1 MKSSQS
7 APAGFFRLET
17 TMSGILLK
25 DIFRL
30 GWPMF
35 IGQMAVMANGFIDTI
50 MAGRYSTLDLAGIG
64 VGASI
69 YMSIFVAMMGILLA
83 LTPTAAQ
90 LYGAGRYG
98 EIGEEVRQCSWLA
111 LALSLLCFL
120 VLRFPDPFIALTHLE
135 PEVEVR
141 TRAYLAALSWAVP
154 ASLAFR
160 IFYGFSSAVSKTRS
174 IMMLN
179 LAGLLFK
186 IPLNLVF
193 MYGYFGLPELGGV
206 GCAVSTAVISWGIV
220 IAAWYWCYT
229 DHEYKRY
236 EVFER
241 WSWPDPKR
249 IGHLVSLGLPIG
261 LTFFIDVTAFTFMAL
276 FVAQLGPLNSAAHQ
290 ITSNFAAILYM
301 LPLAIGN
308 AASVLA
314 GQAIGGRDFAR
325 ARSIG
330 ITGIAMAF
338 GIGCF
343 VGSLL
348 YLTSGWIAAMY
359 SPDAQVIAIAATLLS
374 VVAVYHCL
382 DAVQAVVINVLRGY
396 KRALVPMFCNAFA
409 LWGLGLGGGYLI
421 ALKPVDLS
429 WLGLFTPM
437 GAKGFWIGAACAL
450 LVANTLVVFYFFR
463 VSRKAVR
470 NARLSA

>member
-1 MKSSQS
+1 
-7 APAGFFRLET
+7 
-17 TMSGILLK
+17 MSITLLK

-35 IGQMAVMANGFIDTI
+35 VGQMAVMANGFIDTI

-64 VGASI
+64 VGSSI

-111 LALSLLCFL
+111 LALTVLCFL
-120 VLRFPDPFIALTHLE
+120 ALQFPDPFFAVTRLE
-135 PEVEVR
+135 PQVEVR
-141 TRAYLAALSWAVP
+141 TRAYLAALSWSVP
-154 ASLAFR
+154 AALAFR
-160 IFYGFSSAVSKTRS
+160 IFYGFSAAVSKTRT

-179 LAGLLFK
+179 LAGLVFK

-193 MYGYFGLPELGGV
+193 MYGYFGMPAMGGV

-229 DHEYKRY
+229 DPDYGRY
-236 EVFER
+236 RVFER
-241 WSWPDPKR
+241 WSWPDLKR

-308 AASVLA
+308 AASVLV
-314 GQAIGGRDFAR
+314 GQAIGAGNFAR
-325 ARSIG
+325 ARSV
-330 ITGIAMAF
+330 GIAGIGMAF
-338 GIGCF
+338 GMAFC
-343 VGSLL
+343 VGATL
-348 YLTSGWIAAMY
+348 YLNNDRVAAMY
-359 SPDAQVIAIAATLLS
+359 SPDAKVIAIAATLLS
-374 VVAVYHCL
+374 VVAFYHCL

-409 LWGLGLGGGYLI
+409 LWGVGLGGGYML
-421 ALKPVDLS
+421 ALDPEHLQ
-429 WLGLFTPM
+429 WLGLSTPM
-437 GAKGFWIGAACAL
+437 GAQGFWIGAVGAL
-450 LVANTLVVFYFFR
+450 VLANTLVLLYFLY
-463 VSRKAVR
+463 VSREAPDAGHATV
-470 NARLSA
+470 

>member
-1 MKSSQS
+1 MRFETLMSSS
-7 APAGFFRLET
+7 LH
-17 TMSGILLK
+17 K

-111 LALSLLCFL
+111 LALSVLCFL
-120 VLRFPDPFIALTHLE
+120 VLRFPDPFLAMTQLE
-135 PEVEVR
+135 PAVEVR
-141 TRAYLAALSWAVP
+141 TRAYLSALSWAVP
-154 ASLAFR
+154 ASLSFR
-160 IFYGFSSAVSKTRS
+160 IFYGFSSAVSKTRT

-229 DHEYKRY
+229 DRDYERYK
-236 EVFER
+236 VFER
-241 WSWPDPKR
+241 WSWPDLRR
-249 IGHLVSLGLPIG
+249 IAHLVSLGLPIG

-276 FVAQLGPLNSAAHQ
+276 FIAQLGPINSAAHQ

-308 AASVLA
+308 AASVLV
-314 GQAIGGRDFAR
+314 GQAIGGGDFAR

-338 GIGCF
+338 GIGAC
-343 VGSLL
+343 VGSLV
-348 YLTSGWIAAMY
+348 YLSSDMIAAIY
-359 SPDAQVIAIAATLLS
+359 SPDAQVIAIAASLLS
-374 VVAVYHCL
+374 IVAVYHCL

-396 KRALVPMFCNAFA
+396 RRALVPMFCNAFA
-409 LWGLGLGGGYLI
+409 LWGVGLGGGYLI
-421 ALKPVDLS
+421 ALNPVDLS
-429 WLGLFTPM
+429 WLGVSTPM

-450 LVANTLVVFYFFR
+450 VVANTLVVLYFLT

-470 NARLSA
+470 IAKPPA

>member
-1 MKSSQS
+1 
-7 APAGFFRLET
+7 
-17 TMSGILLK
+17 MSRSLLK

-35 IGQMAVMANGFIDTI
+35 IGQIAVMANGFIDTI

-90 LYGAGRYG
+90 LYGAGRHA

-111 LALSLLCFL
+111 LLLTVLCFIA
-120 VLRFPDPFIALTHLE
+120 LRFPDPFFALTHLE
-135 PEVEVR
+135 PAVEVR
-141 TRAYLAALSWAVP
+141 TRGYLAALSWAAP
-154 ASLAFR
+154 ATLAFR
-160 IFYGFSSAVSKTRS
+160 IFYGFSSAVSKPRT

-193 MYGYFGLPELGGV
+193 MYGYFGMPELGGV
-206 GCAVSTAVISWGIV
+206 GCAVATAVISWGIV

-229 DHEYKRY
+229 DPDYARYK
-236 EVFER
+236 VFER
-241 WSWPDPKR
+241 WSWPDLKR

-276 FVAQLGPLNSAAHQ
+276 FIAQLGPLNSAAHQ
-290 ITSNFAAILYM
+290 IAGNFAAILYM

-308 AASVLA
+308 AASVLV
-314 GQAIGGRDFAR
+314 GQAIGAKNFAR
-325 ARSIG
+325 ARATG
-330 ITGIAMAF
+330 ITGIAVAMLTA
-338 GIGCF
+338 CV

-348 YLTSGWIAAMY
+348 YLGSGSVAAMY
-359 SPDAQVIAIAATLLS
+359 SPDAKVIAIAATLLS
-374 VVAVYHCL
+374 VVAVYHAV

-409 LWGLGLGGGYLI
+409 LWGVGLGGGYML
-421 ALKPVDLS
+421 ALKPVDLAF
-429 WLGLFTPM
+429 LGVSTPL
-437 GAKGFWIGAACAL
+437 GAKGFWIGAVGAL
-450 LVANTLVVFYFFR
+450 VLADTLVVLYFLY
-463 VSRKAVR
+463 VSRRAVQS
-470 NARLSA
+470 ARRSG

>member
-1 MKSSQS
+1 
-7 APAGFFRLET
+7 
-17 TMSGILLK
+17 MSRHLLK

-35 IGQMAVMANGFIDTI
+35 VGQMAVMANGFIDTI

-83 LTPTAAQ
+83 LTPTVAQ
-90 LYGAGRYG
+90 LYGAGRFG

-111 LALSLLCFL
+111 LLLTLLCFL
-120 VLRFPDPFIALTHLE
+120 ALQYPDPFFALTQLE

-154 ASLAFR
+154 ATLAFR
-160 IFYGFSSAVSKTRS
+160 IFYGLSSAVSKPRT

-186 IPLNLVF
+186 IPLNLIF
-193 MYGYFGLPELGGV
+193 MYGYFGMPEMGGV
-206 GCAVSTAVISWGIV
+206 GCAVATAVISWGIV

-229 DHEYKRY
+229 DHDYDRYK
-236 EVFER
+236 VFER
-241 WSWPDPKR
+241 WSWPDLKR

-290 ITSNFAAILYM
+290 IAGNFAAILYM

-308 AASVLA
+308 AASVLV
-314 GQAIGGRDFAR
+314 GQAIGAKDFVR
-325 ARSIG
+325 ARS
-330 ITGIAMAF
+330 TALVGIATAF
-338 GIGCF
+338 GVGCC
-343 VGSLL
+343 VGMLL
-348 YLTSGWIAAMY
+348 FFTSDRVAAIY
-359 SPDAQVIAIAATLLS
+359 SPDAKVIAIAATLLS
-374 VVAVYHCL
+374 VVAVYHAL
-382 DAVQAVVINVLRGY
+382 DAVQAVAINVLRGY

-409 LWGLGLGGGYLI
+409 LWGVGLGGGYLF
-421 ALKPVDLS
+421 ALKSVDLS
-429 WLGLFTPM
+429 WLGIATPM
-437 GAKGFWIGAACAL
+437 GAKGFWVGAACAL
-450 LVANTLVVFYFFR
+450 VVANILAMTYFLY
-463 VSRKAVR
+463 VSGASIKAATK
-470 NARLSA
+470 NH

>member
-1 MKSSQS
+1 
-7 APAGFFRLET
+7 
-17 TMSGILLK
+17 MSIFLLK

-64 VGASI
+64 VGSSI

-83 LTPTAAQ
+83 LTPTVAQ
-90 LYGAGRYG
+90 LYGAGRHA
-98 EIGEEVRQCSWLA
+98 EVGEEVRQSSWLA
-111 LALSLLCFL
+111 LLLTVLCFL
-120 VLRFPDPFIALTHLE
+120 ALQFPDPFFALTHLE

-154 ASLAFR
+154 ATLAFR
-160 IFYGFSSAVSKTRS
+160 VFYGFSTAVSKPRT

-193 MYGYFGLPELGGV
+193 MYGYFGLPEMGGV
-206 GCAVSTAVISWGIV
+206 GCAVASAVISWATV

-229 DHEYKRY
+229 DRDYDRY
-236 EVFER
+236 GVFDR
-241 WSWPDPKR
+241 WSWPDLKR
-249 IGHLVSLGLPIG
+249 IGHLVALGLPIG

-290 ITSNFAAILYM
+290 ISGNFAAILYM

-308 AASVLA
+308 AASVLV
-314 GQAIGGRDFAR
+314 GQAIGAREFAR
-325 ARSIG
+325 ARA
-330 ITGIAMAF
+330 TGIAGIAVAF
-338 GIGCF
+338 GVALC

-348 YLTSGWIAAMY
+348 YLASGRVAAMY
-359 SPDAQVIAIAATLLS
+359 SPDAKVIAIAATLLA
-374 VVAVYHCL
+374 VVAFYHVL
-382 DAVQAVVINVLRGY
+382 DSVQAVVINVLRGY

-409 LWGLGLGGGYLI
+409 LWGVGLGGGYLI
-421 ALKPVDLS
+421 ALTPVNLG
-429 WLGLFTPM
+429 WLGVATPL

-450 LVANTLVVFYFFR
+450 VVANILCVAYFLY
-463 VSRKAVR
+463 VSRRVIDTNKIKV
-470 NARLSA
+470 